1 MARNASPVGLKGQ
14 GGAAVAIIIVVVAA
28 VAILFLFPGLL
39 GGIFTGGGS
48 GAITGI
54 GPGTAGVVITSFIA
68 LPAVTEGGEEV
79 SFVLT
84 AENRGGADA
93 DIQECDI
100 FGLGDWSP
108 SGGST
113 EESCLSTLAKA
124 DPTRQTVGDT
134 MVPEWSAT
142 APEKNT
148 DITYPVTARVDY
160 RYTTEADIPLT
171 IYGRNSP
178 DVKNTGITQ
187 SSMGQ
192 IAVTGGPINVVPRG
206 TVPLIGSNPEFTI
219 SFDITN
225 IGGGRP
231 YSGTSSSGL
240 DRVRIVDSDC
250 ENIDNGHEYRLI
262 NNARTI
268 SCRVD
273 SGISSDEKDVK
284 VVHIEV
290 EYNYIVES
298 VTNVQV
304 IKSSE

>member
-1 MARNASPVGLKGQ
+1 MKGQ
-14 GGAAVAIIIVVVAA
+14 GVAVAIIIVIVAVIA
-28 VAILFLFPGLL
+28 VIFLFPNLL
-39 GGIFTGGGS
+39 GGLFGGGGS
-48 GAITGI
+48 VGITGV
-54 GPGTAGVVITSFIA
+54 GPGTAGVVITSFTA

-84 AENRGGADA
+84 AENRGGAEA
-93 DIQECDI
+93 DITECEI

-113 EESCLSTLAKA
+113 EEDCLDELAKS

-148 DITYPVTARVDY
+148 DITYPITARIDY
-160 RYTTEADIPLT
+160 RYVTDADIPLT
-171 IYGRNSP
+171 IYGRDSP

-187 SSMGQ
+187 SGMGQ
-192 IAVTGGPINVVPRG
+192 IAVTGGPMNVVPRG

-219 SFDITN
+219 SFDIVN

-231 YSGTSSSGL
+231 YVSDTASGL
-240 DRVRIVDSDC
+240 DRVKIIDSNC
-250 ENIDNGHEYRLI
+250 LNIEDGKEYRLI
-262 NNARTI
+262 NNLRTI

-273 SGISSDEKDVK
+273 SGIESDEKDVRT
-284 VVHIEV
+284 VHLEI

-298 VTNVQV
+298 VTNVRV
-304 IKSSE
+304 IKVAE